1 MSDLDT
7 TTFNPPNGFVTTD
20 FDAIPTINSISIGT
34 VIVLQP
40 DGKIVMA
47 GKFYDSVSAS
57 QVVAVCRYNSN
68 GTLDLPFGGS

>member
-20 FDAIPTINSISIGT
+20 FDAIPTINSLSIGK

-40 DGKIVMA
+40 DGNIVMA
-47 GKFYDSVSAS
+47 GKFFDSVLFAISIRIIYILK
-57 QVVAVCRYNSN
+57 VHI
-68 GTLDLPFGGS
+68 